1 MKGEHRSSVSRF
13 ASAAIEVE
21 RSVGLSPNHPAVVKG
36 TTLFP
41 TTVVSTWDSPRFL
54 VSGHNNPKLGKQVLK
69 GPRTGW
75 PIFHVTLE
83 ERATCPRSCAVWADC
98 LAPGTR
104 ILTADL
110 QWTPVEALKVG
121 QRIAGFDEYPAPG
134 VKQRKSTVAVV
145 EELGRAVRPSVR
157 IVTDRGEVTAST
169 GHLWLA
175 KKGRPGFQWHRS
187 DELAPGDQVQ
197 FLAEPWEQDVTYD
210 GGRVRG
216 FLEGEGYAGAWS
228 NGAHAKPRIGWGQLP
243 GRLIDEIN
251 GLVVDRG
258 FSISV
263 SHRQSGARKNTIA
276 LTEVLG
282 GWREVLRFL
291 GVFRPTRLIERAE
304 DLLSGHAFDGRATIP
319 ATVLAIEPLGDLE
332 VVTIATSSKTLI
344 AEGFLAHN
352 CYGNAM
358 PYARRH
364 SPDADFIAA
373 MKAEIVTLARANR
386 KGLLIR
392 LHALGDFYSLAYVEM
407 WAQLIDFLPQL
418 HVFGYTARSEE
429 ADDEESQAIA
439 RAIRE
444 LAETRWDRFSVRFSR
459 AEPGPQRSIVVEAD
473 PELPDVIVC
482 PAQTGGTDACAT
494 CGLCWAPA
502 ARDKTIAFLR
512 HGMKRATGPRTAREP
527 RQARPPR
534 VPRPKPERVSYGRP
548 GRKLIGGLP
557 GETKEDRAKRI
568 ALYAIDHPSLSADAI
583 SEALR
588 VPWGAV
594 NAALSAGVPGRI
606 AHTDR
611 TRKPRQVFT
620 PSPPPPATAEE
631 RIAALPAAE
640 LARIAKTYGAVVR
653 TPEKEL
659 A

>member
-13 ASAAIEVE
+13 ASATIEVE
-21 RSVGLSPNHPAVVKG
+21 RSVGLSPNHPAIVKG

-98 LAPGTR
+98 
-104 ILTADL
+104 
-110 QWTPVEALKVG
+110 
-121 QRIAGFDEYPAPG
+121 
-134 VKQRKSTVAVV
+134 
-145 EELGRAVRPSVR
+145 
-157 IVTDRGEVTAST
+157 
-169 GHLWLA
+169 
-175 KKGRPGFQWHRS
+175 
-187 DELAPGDQVQ
+187 
-197 FLAEPWEQDVTYD
+197 
-210 GGRVRG
+210 
-216 FLEGEGYAGAWS
+216 
-228 NGAHAKPRIGWGQLP
+228 
-243 GRLIDEIN
+243 
-251 GLVVDRG
+251 
-258 FSISV
+258 
-263 SHRQSGARKNTIA
+263 
-276 LTEVLG
+276 
-282 GWREVLRFL
+282 
-291 GVFRPTRLIERAE
+291 
-304 DLLSGHAFDGRATIP
+304 
-319 ATVLAIEPLGDLE
+319 
-332 VVTIATSSKTLI
+332 
-344 AEGFLAHN
+344 
-352 CYGNAM
+352 YGNAM

-364 SPDADFIAA
+364 RPDADFIAA
-373 MKAEIVTLARANR
+373 MKAEIVTLSRANR

-392 LHALGDFYSLAYVEM
+392 LHALGDFYSIEYVQM
-407 WAQLIDFLPQL
+407 WAQLLAFLPQL

-429 ADDEESQAIA
+429 ADDEDSQAIA

-444 LAETRWDRFSVRFSR
+444 LADASWDRFSIRFSR

-512 HGMKRATGPRTAREP
+512 HGMKRATGPRKAREP
-527 RQARPPR
+527 RQPREPR
-534 VPRPKPERVSYGRP
+534 VPRPKPERVSYGRR

-588 VPWGAV
+588 VPLGAV

-606 AHTDR
+606 AHSAR

-631 RIAALPAAE
+631 RIAALSAAE
-640 LARIAKTYGAVVR
+640 LDRISKTYGAVVR
-653 TPEKEL
+653 TPVKEL

>member
-13 ASAAIEVE
+13 ASAPIEVE
-21 RSVGLSPNHPAVVKG
+21 RSVGLAANHPAVVKG

-41 TTVVSTWDSPRFL
+41 TTVVSTWESPRFL

-83 ERATCPRSCAVWADC
+83 ERATCPRSCPVWAD
-98 LAPGTR
+98 
-104 ILTADL
+104 
-110 QWTPVEALKVG
+110 
-121 QRIAGFDEYPAPG
+121 
-134 VKQRKSTVAVV
+134 
-145 EELGRAVRPSVR
+145 
-157 IVTDRGEVTAST
+157 
-169 GHLWLA
+169 
-175 KKGRPGFQWHRS
+175 
-187 DELAPGDQVQ
+187 
-197 FLAEPWEQDVTYD
+197 
-210 GGRVRG
+210 
-216 FLEGEGYAGAWS
+216 
-228 NGAHAKPRIGWGQLP
+228 
-243 GRLIDEIN
+243 
-251 GLVVDRG
+251 
-258 FSISV
+258 
-263 SHRQSGARKNTIA
+263 
-276 LTEVLG
+276 
-282 GWREVLRFL
+282 
-291 GVFRPTRLIERAE
+291 
-304 DLLSGHAFDGRATIP
+304 
-319 ATVLAIEPLGDLE
+319 
-332 VVTIATSSKTLI
+332 
-344 AEGFLAHN
+344 

-364 SPDADFIAA
+364 RPDEDFIPA

-392 LHALGDFYSLAYVEM
+392 LHALGDFFSVGYVEM

-444 LAETRWDRFSVRFSR
+444 LSDKHWDRFSIRFSR
-459 AEPGPQRSIVVEAD
+459 AEPGPQRSVVVETD
-473 PELPDVIVC
+473 PKLPDVIVC

-512 HGMKRATGPRTAREP
+512 HGMKRRPAVLRTPREPKAPREP
-527 RQARPPR
+527 RL
-534 VPRPKPERVSYGRP
+534 PKPKTERHSYGRP

-568 ALYAIDHPSLSADAI
+568 ALYAIDHPALSAEVIATRLGI
-583 SEALR
+583 PL
-588 VPWGAV
+588 GAV
-594 NAALSAGVPGRI
+594 NAALAAGVPGRV
-606 AHTDR
+606 AHSDR

-631 RIAALPAAE
+631 RIAAVSQAE
-640 LARIAKTYGAVVR
+640 LDRIAKTYGAVIRPPV
-653 TPEKEL
+653 KEL